1 MQLLASI
8 AVKHLL
14 ARKRQSLISLLGII
28 LGVAFFLTISSL
40 MQGSEKD
47 FIRKLIDNMPHIF
60 VMDTYRNPRLQ
71 PVERVYNSKGAIEV
85 RSVKPVTETRG
96 IRGYEQIVAYLRT
109 LPGVEA
115 SPVLAGQGVL
125 SFAGKNIAVALDGMI
140 PEDIQHVVTIQDYMI
155 SGSMN
160 DLIANPSGIVLG
172 EELLRTFSLERGD
185 NITVT
190 APTGQVRT
198 TKIIGVFRTGRSNYD
213 LNHGFVSL
221 KSMQALMNRPHR
233 ANTIIVKLPDPY
245 RARVIAA
252 DLESRFSYKSVSWQE
267 ASEDLMSTLAIRNII
282 MYSVVSSVLIVAAF
296 GIYNV
301 ISTVVMEKHRD
312 IAILKSMGFLARD
325 IQHIFVIQGFILGLV
340 GSLLGLPLGSA
351 LMYALMQ
358 VEFKPPGTTQP
369 IVMPLDWGWLQFA
382 VASGFATSAAL
393 IAAFLPARKGACV
406 QPVDILRGGV

>member
-1 MQLLASI
+1 MRLLAFI

-14 ARKRQSLISLLGII
+14 ARKRQSMVSLLGII

-47 FIRKLIDNMPHIF
+47 FIRRLIDNMPHVF
-60 VMDTYRNPRLQ
+60 VTDTYRNPRLQ
-71 PVERVYNSKGAIEV
+71 PVERLYHSKGAIEV
-85 RSVKPVTETRG
+85 RSVKPMTETRG
-96 IRGYEQIVAYLRT
+96 SRGYEQVIDYLRT
-109 LPGVEA
+109 LPGVEG
-115 SPVLAGQGVL
+115 SPMLAGQGVL
-125 SFAGKNIAVALDGMI
+125 SFAGKNIAVSLDGMI
-140 PEDIQHVVTIQDYMI
+140 PEDIQGVVTIQDYMI
-155 SGSMN
+155 SGSIS
-160 DLIANPSGIVLG
+160 DLISNPNGIVLG
-172 EELLRTFSLERGD
+172 EELLRTFSLKRGD

-198 TKIIGVFRTGRSNYD
+198 AKILGVFRTGRSDYD
-213 LNHGFVSL
+213 LSHGFVSL

-245 RARVIAA
+245 RARAIAA
-252 DLESRFSYKSVSWQE
+252 DLESRFSYKSISWQE
-267 ASEDLMSTLAIRNII
+267 ASEDLMSTLAIRNVI

-325 IQHIFVIQGFILGLV
+325 IQRIFVIQGLILGII

-358 VEFKPPGTTQP
+358 IEFKPPGSTEP
-369 IVMPLDWGWLQFA
+369 IVMPLDWGWMQFA
-382 VASGFATSAAL
+382 IASGFALGAAL
-393 IAAFLPARKGACV
+393 IAAFLPARKGARV
-406 QPVDILRGGV
+406 QPVDILRGGL

>member
-1 MQLLASI
+1 MRLLASI

-14 ARKRQSLISLLGII
+14 ARKRQSLVSLLGIV

-47 FIRKLIDNMPHIF
+47 FIRRLIDNMPHII
-60 VMDTYRNPRLQ
+60 VTDTYRNPRLQ
-71 PVERVYNSKGAIEV
+71 PVERLYNNKGAIEV

-96 IRGYEQIVAYLRT
+96 IRGYEQVVDYLRT

-115 SPVLAGQGVL
+115 SPMLAGQGVL
-125 SFAGKNIAVALDGMI
+125 SFAGKNIAVELDGLI
-140 PEDIQHVVTIQDYMI
+140 PEDIQDVVSIQDYMV
-155 SGSMN
+155 SGSIN
-160 DLIANPSGIVLG
+160 DLIANPNGIVLG
-172 EELLRTFSLERGD
+172 EELLRTFSLERGN

-198 TKIIGVFRTGRSNYD
+198 FKILGVFRTGTSEHD
-213 LNHGFVSL
+213 LGRGFVSL
-221 KSMQALMNRPHR
+221 KRMQALMNRPHR
-233 ANTIIVKLPDPY
+233 ANSIIVKLPDPY
-245 RARVIAA
+245 RARAIAA
-252 DLESRFSYKSVSWQE
+252 DLESRFSYKSISWQE
-267 ASEDLMSTLAIRNII
+267 ASEDIMSTLAIRNII

-325 IQHIFVIQGFILGLV
+325 IQRIFVIQGLVLGIV

-358 VEFKPPGTTQP
+358 VEFKPPGSTEP

-382 VASGFATSAAL
+382 FASGFALSAAL
-393 IAAFLPARKGACV
+393 IAAYLPARKGSRV